1 MIVDLKGLH
10 LLFHKTLLMR
20 LVDLVPDLVMMELE
34 ASSSSNLICELIL
47 LIMTTTEA
55 SLTRLV

>member
-1 MIVDLKGLH
+1 MIVDLKDLH

-20 LVDLVPDLVMMELE
+20 LVDLVPGLVMMELE

-47 LIMTTTEA
+47 LIMTTTEGN
-55 SLTRLV
+55 LTRLV